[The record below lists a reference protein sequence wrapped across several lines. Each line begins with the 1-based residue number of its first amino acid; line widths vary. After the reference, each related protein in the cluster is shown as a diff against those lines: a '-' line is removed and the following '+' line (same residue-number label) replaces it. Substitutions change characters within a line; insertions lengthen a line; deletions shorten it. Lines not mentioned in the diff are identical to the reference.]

1 MVVTTRDVALGLAA
15 GSLIF
20 GLIAAWYWLRSTR
33 VPIDPL
39 DGNPNAIM
47 PVVPELDRLTW
58 LAAQLRANREVGRLN
73 AIAASLTAIAV
84 VLSTASSVIGML

>member
-1 MVVTTRDVALGLAA
+1 MVLVTRDVALGLAA
-15 GSLIF
+15 GSLVF

-39 DGNPNAIM
+39 DGDPDAIM
-47 PVVPELDRLTW
+47 PVVSELEQLTW
-58 LAAQLRANREVGRLN
+58 LAAQFRANQEISRLN
-73 AIAASLTAIAV
+73 AIAASLTAVAV